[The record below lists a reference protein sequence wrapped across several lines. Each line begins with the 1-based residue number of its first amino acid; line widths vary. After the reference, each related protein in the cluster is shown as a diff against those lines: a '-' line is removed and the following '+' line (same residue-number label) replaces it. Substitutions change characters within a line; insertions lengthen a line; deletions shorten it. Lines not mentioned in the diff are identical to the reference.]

1 MALLG
6 LWHNQIRKNTR
17 LGFLKGEKMSFKKA
31 VKELVQVLLTWAR
44 GRGDLLGLLLAWL
57 EMVKGVYPAS

>member
-1 MALLG
+1 MFC

-17 LGFLKGEKMSFKKA
+17 LGFLKGKVKEMTFKEA

-44 GRGDLLGLLLAWL
+44 GQGDLLGLLLAWL